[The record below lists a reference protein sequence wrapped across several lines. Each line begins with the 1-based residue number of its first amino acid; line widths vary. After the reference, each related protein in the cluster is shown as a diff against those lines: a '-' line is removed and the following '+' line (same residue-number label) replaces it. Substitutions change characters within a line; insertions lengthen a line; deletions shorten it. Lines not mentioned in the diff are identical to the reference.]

1 MPSADK
7 PGQTL
12 AAGLGNLQKAQEA
25 AKTLAAQLAAER
37 APKPA
42 GG

>member
-7 PGQTL
+7 PGQTMAEGL
-12 AAGLGNLQKAQEA
+12 ARLLKSQEA
-25 AKTLAAQLAAER
+25 AKALAAQLAAER